1 MEGKLMNTSDVLL
14 NEIKYYISFS
24 ALKRLLL
31 KGDISQKD
39 FDRVNVAVAKLYGV
53 LLLHI

>member
-1 MEGKLMNTSDVLL
+1 MEGKHMNTSDILL

>member
-1 MEGKLMNTSDVLL
+1 MEGKHMNTSDTLL
-14 NEIKYYISFS
+14 KEIKYYISFS

-31 KGDISQKD
+31 KGDISRKD

-53 LLLHI
+53 LLPHI

>member
-1 MEGKLMNTSDVLL
+1 MEGIHMNTADILL

>member
-1 MEGKLMNTSDVLL
+1 MEGKHMNTSDTLL

>member
-1 MEGKLMNTSDVLL
+1 MEGIHMNTSDTLL

-31 KGDISQKD
+31 KGDISRKD

>member
-1 MEGKLMNTSDVLL
+1 MNTSAVLL

-31 KGDISQKD
+31 KGNISKKD
-39 FDRVNVAVAKLYGV
+39 FDRVNVAVAKLYEV

>member
-1 MEGKLMNTSDVLL
+1 MEGKHMNTSDTLL
-14 NEIKYYISFS
+14 NEIKYYTSFS

-31 KGDISQKD
+31 KSDISQKD

>member
-1 MEGKLMNTSDVLL
+1 MEGIHMNTSDTLL

>member
-1 MEGKLMNTSDVLL
+1 MEGKLMNTSDTLL

-39 FDRVNVAVAKLYGV
+39 FDRINVAVAKLYGV